1 MKTTLCNTNYEKRN
15 EKIFIDKLEFYEERD
30 SFKAIFLNNVVHNQ
44 QSGQQIASIEKYKN
58 M

>member
-1 MKTTLCNTNYEKRN
+1 MKRKMKKYLLT
-15 EKIFIDKLEFYEERD
+15 KLEFYEERD
-30 SFKAIFLNNVVHNQ
+30 SFKAIFLNNVVYNQ